1 MSRHRARPRP
11 VPSGVRPW
19 YDEHGIVPDLVTN
32 SHAHIMEFGVYPLA
46 SGDLV
51 PAATSGS
58 QGWLLCRDECGEDA
72 RGPEGSVC
80 GDGQLWGASE
90 YGYAVVDIWP
100 DLLQVTYKDVEG
112 NDLFCWQRTHE
123 DPEGEV
129 CE

>member
-1 MSRHRARPRP
+1 M
-11 VPSGVRPW
+11 
-19 YDEHGIVPDLVTN
+19 PDLVTN